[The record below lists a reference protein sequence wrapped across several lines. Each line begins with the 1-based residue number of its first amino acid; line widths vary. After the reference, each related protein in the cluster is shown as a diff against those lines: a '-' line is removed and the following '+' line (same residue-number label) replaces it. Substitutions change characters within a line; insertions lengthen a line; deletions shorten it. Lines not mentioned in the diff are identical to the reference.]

1 MLPRPSPSQVAAPR
15 LVIERLSDRLDT
27 RVKVTMGKSKG
38 RITIEFASLGDLERI
53 VGVIDPRNRDDRP
66 I

>member
-1 MLPRPSPSQVAAPR
+1 
-15 LVIERLSDRLDT
+15 LDT

-38 RITIEFASLGDLERI
+38 RISIEFASLGDLERI